1 LNTFNVSWITSL
13 PWSSLPLGIRSKPRE
28 GLAYRGS
35 VAAARRIAI
44 VGSSGAGK
52 STLGRQLSERL
63 GVPCL
68 ELDGLFHQPGWTPLP
83 TDDFRARVA
92 EFVAGDAWVV
102 DGNYERA
109 RDLVLARA
117 DLVVWLRMSRAV
129 VVRRV
134 VRRTAGRLLTRRE
147 LWNGNRETWRAV
159 LSRDPERSIVVW
171 AWVMHGKYDVAYTSL
186 QRDAPEGQR
195 WVALRSPRDVTGFLA
210 DLAAGRS
217 QR

>member
-1 LNTFNVSWITSL
+1 M
-13 PWSSLPLGIRSKPRE
+13 
-28 GLAYRGS
+28 GS

-68 ELDGLFHQPGWTPLP
+68 ELDGLFHQPAWTPLP

-210 DLAAGRS
+210 DLAAGRC